1 MCNTTDPRHIFIL
14 ENISTFSLND
24 LTSFIRN
31 QGLELSCLLKFEI
44 PAELLNNLPLELL
57 ISQINKE
64 DISKDRL
71 SAAGMNQTLLK
82 AIFDEKEDSDGD
94 DVDGDDVDGDDG
106 GDDGVLNTEIIS
118 RINKRQITV
127 IDIQR
132 ALINNDITGSD
143 LITFCGL
150 DAKMIKRIEEF
161 SAPEVMPPVS
171 ISELPAL
178 NANCTDF
185 YFLGLPAAGKS
196 CLIASL
202 LTHWMRTGIC
212 NPEVSNPRGVKY
224 FKTLA
229 GGFSKGILP
238 RSNPNTFI
246 DYIAITL
253 NIEES
258 PSGLAGFFSS
268 RKRKYKI
275 PINLLD
281 MAGEKFEKVADDG
294 SESFRDHKEYLNND
308 NNKALF
314 FILDYTLDNDGE
326 DAFTQA
332 LSLSIVLNNL
342 KDMGILAK
350 TDSIFLILTK
360 ADMFPV
366 PKEKYQEYANNYIR
380 EYYDS
385 FRKSLDGIKDDFGV
399 EYEIIPYSIGAPIF
413 GELLEDYN
421 PNTNDNLKM
430 YPSILGYKIQALTA
444 RYRRGWITL

>member
-24 LTSFIRN
+24 LSSFIRN

-57 ISQINKE
+57 ITQINKE
-64 DISKDRL
+64 NISKDRL

-82 AIFDEKEDSDGD
+82 AIFDEKEDSVDDVVVDDVGGD
-94 DVDGDDVDGDDG
+94 DVGGDDG
-106 GDDGVLNTEIIS
+106 GPNAEIIN

-127 IDIQR
+127 MDIQR
-132 ALINNDITGSD
+132 ALINNDITASN
-143 LITFCGL
+143 LTTFCGL
-150 DAKMIKRIEEF
+150 DAKLIKRIEEF

-178 NANCTDF
+178 KADCTDF

-202 LTHWMRTGIC
+202 LTHWMRAGIC

-224 FKTLA
+224 FKALA

-246 DYIAITL
+246 DYIEITL

-258 PSGLAGFFSS
+258 PSGLAGIFSS
-268 RKRKYKI
+268 KNKKYKI

-281 MAGEKFEKVADDG
+281 MAGEKFEKVADNG
-294 SESFRDHKEYLNND
+294 SEYFKDNQEYLNNN

-385 FRKSLDGIKDDFGV
+385 FRKNLDGIKDEFGV

-421 PNTNDNLKM
+421 PKTNENLKM
-430 YPSILGYKIQALTA
+430 YPSILGYKIEALTA
-444 RYRRGWITL
+444 RYRKSWISL

>member
-1 MCNTTDPRHIFIL
+1 
-14 ENISTFSLND
+14 
-24 LTSFIRN
+24 
-31 QGLELSCLLKFEI
+31 
-44 PAELLNNLPLELL
+44 
-57 ISQINKE
+57 
-64 DISKDRL
+64 
-71 SAAGMNQTLLK
+71 
-82 AIFDEKEDSDGD
+82 
-94 DVDGDDVDGDDG
+94 
-106 GDDGVLNTEIIS
+106 
-118 RINKRQITV
+118 
-127 IDIQR
+127 
-132 ALINNDITGSD
+132 
-143 LITFCGL
+143 
-150 DAKMIKRIEEF
+150 
-161 SAPEVMPPVS
+161 
-171 ISELPAL
+171 
-178 NANCTDF
+178 
-185 YFLGLPAAGKS
+185 
-196 CLIASL
+196 
-202 LTHWMRTGIC
+202 
-212 NPEVSNPRGVKY
+212 
-224 FKTLA
+224 
-229 GGFSKGILP
+229 
-238 RSNPNTFI
+238 
-246 DYIAITL
+246 
-253 NIEES
+253 
-258 PSGLAGFFSS
+258 
-268 RKRKYKI
+268 
-275 PINLLD
+275 

-421 PNTNDNLKM
+421 PNTNDKMKM
-430 YPSILGYKIQALTA
+430 YPRILGYKIQALTA

>member
-258 PSGLAGFFSS
+258 SSGLAGFFSS